1 MDGYQSV
8 SLKTTHSCIAQFVAI
23 TKSGNIILKVLD
35 FAVADKP
42 ISCHI

>member
-8 SLKTTHSCIAQFVAI
+8 SLKATHSCIAQFVAI
-23 TKSGNIILKVLD
+23 TKSGNILKVLD